1 MRGQIQVGH
10 FDDINA
16 ATPSKFTG
24 ILNSIDVSPNAEISY
39 DSSGRYIGVFEPN
52 MLKYSVYNAFG
63 LLRFIKQI
71 KGGQSVIWRPIPE
84 VEIDPKI
91 EKEILAYEE
100 KNNMKAL
107 LDKYREEDL
116 NRRKKFQL
124 EQDNRAA
131 LKEANVRFIRS
142 LI

>member
-1 MRGQIQVGH
+1 
-10 FDDINA
+10 
-16 ATPSKFTG
+16 
-24 ILNSIDVSPNAEISY
+24 
-39 DSSGRYIGVFEPN
+39 
-52 MLKYSVYNAFG
+52 
-63 LLRFIKQI
+63 
-71 KGGQSVIWRPIPE
+71 
-84 VEIDPKI
+84 
-91 EKEILAYEE
+91 
-100 KNNMKAL
+100 MKAL